1 MVLNGSHIKSSVK
14 LYLFPH
20 NLKGK
25 HWCFLFFFLFFL
37 FYVYNHSI
45 PTLIWESIYN
55 LSFLHCCIFAW
66 QTWKDEPFWAIIW
79 MLLNH
84 IFNIAWRN
92 FFFTLYPNKQD
103 IHQQNLFTL
112 ELILCAYSS
121 HQKCLLLIVSPGSV
135 FLIERDILIDFLLN
149 PIHE

>member
-25 HWCFLFFFLFFL
+25 HWCFLFYFFL
-37 FYVYNHSI
+37 FYIYNHSI

-55 LSFLHCCIFAW
+55 LSFLHCCICAW
-66 QTWKDEPFWAIIW
+66 QTYEK
-79 MLLNH
+79 MKH
-84 IFNIAWRN
+84 IFNSAWRN
-92 FFFTLYPNKQD
+92 FFFTLYPYKQD

-121 HQKCLLLIVSPGSV
+121 HQKCLLLIVSSGSV
-135 FLIERDILIDFLLN
+135 FFFFFSFIFISWSLITLQYCSGFCHTLT
-149 PIHE
+149 